1 MKRFWR
7 KAAVVEQ
14 DGRYAVELDG
24 CPMRLPN
31 GPALRLQQRAL
42 ADAVAAEWQQAG
54 GAVGGDMDFSD
65 VPLTRLAGTAQ
76 DRVAPDRAPT
86 VAALARYAESDA
98 LCYRAA
104 QPEALV
110 VHQHHAWQP
119 WLDWAAQT
127 YGARLVVTNSLMPV
141 VQKPEAVAAMHAATA
156 ALDVF
161 QLTGLSVLVPAYGS
175 VVLGLAVA
183 AGRLSAADAHAL
195 SMLDELYQ
203 EQLWGADADSVARRA
218 NIARDVED
226 AARFMALAAA

>member
-1 MKRFWR
+1 
-7 KAAVVEQ
+7 
-14 DGRYAVELDG
+14 
-24 CPMRLPN
+24 
-31 GPALRLQQRAL
+31 
-42 ADAVAAEWQQAG
+42 
-54 GAVGGDMDFSD
+54 
-65 VPLTRLAGTAQ
+65 
-76 DRVAPDRAPT
+76 
-86 VAALARYAESDA
+86 
-98 LCYRAA
+98 
-104 QPEALV
+104 
-110 VHQHHAWQP
+110 
-119 WLDWAAQT
+119 
-127 YGARLVVTNSLMPV
+127 VVTNSLMPV